1 MAFPEDP
8 LGLRAELRIGNTW
21 VDVTNRAYTRAP
33 IRTVVGMSAQGTG
46 VDPATLSLTLNNK
59 DGDLSP
65 RNPLGAHYGGFGR
78 NTAARVS
85 VPGGENYLALRAAG
99 AHATASNTGLPSGT
113 TDLDVRV
120 ELTAESWVPARE
132 AELISRWG
140 PIPTRGWV
148 LALVSNGR
156 LQWSWS
162 ADGTVSLNVIS
173 TPLNLPPGR
182 AAVRVTLDTDNGA
195 GGRTTT
201 FYTGPSLAGP
211 WTMVGTPWVQAGTT
225 STANA
230 AVPLGLGDLGPIAW
244 TGTVE
249 RIHGAEVRSGIDG
262 PIAAKVDWA
271 TATVGAATHTDTTGR
286 VWTLAG
292 SAEVSSHEPVFM
304 GEVSSWPSRWSPS
317 GQDAWVPIEG
327 AGVMRRLQQGRK
339 PLSSTLRRR
348 IPSGAPVAYW
358 PMEEGDSAT
367 QAYSPV
373 PGCPPLTAPGLD
385 WASADTLP
393 GSSPLPTI
401 TTGTTLKASVPTY
414 PASTSWQLEF
424 VYYRAVEP
432 TLLVPIMELT
442 TGLAPWPRLLLR
454 LGPSGTVY
462 LTGVSADGDAQSDL
476 ILGINASTSGQW
488 NRLRVTATQD
498 GPLVRITIAI
508 IPIGGQGEALSTAFT
523 GTMGPLRGLSGF
535 YTSTLDGTAIGHV
548 TVFNR
553 SGVGVMD
560 YADHG
565 YNRETAAAR
574 ALRLA
579 GEEGVPLAVQG
590 DVAASAPMGP
600 QRPQTL
606 IELLHECAAADGG
619 ILMEM
624 PRSLG
629 LMYRTRTSLYNQTPA
644 LVLPYGSIAPPLE
657 PVEDDQALR
666 NDVTVARRG
675 GGAGR
680 AVVETG
686 PLSVLPSEQGGV
698 GIYDEAVELNLADDS
713 QAQPMASWLAHLG
726 TVDEARYPSVRI
738 ALHRHPEL
746 IPAVLRLRV
755 GDLIRLTGLPLW
767 VGDSTT
773 DLHVMQ
779 IQHEPRPRA
788 WTVTLVGTP
797 ASPYRVG
804 VVGGGTRVDTA
815 GSQLAADVTASA
827 TTWSVSSAGER
838 WITSAEYPAE
848 FPLTAACGGEEITV
862 TAITGTAS
870 PQTFTVVRSANGI
883 SKPHAAGA
891 SVSLARP
898 HVVAL

>member
-1 MAFPEDP
+1 
-8 LGLRAELRIGNTW
+8 
-21 VDVTNRAYTRAP
+21 
-33 IRTVVGMSAQGTG
+33 MS
-46 VDPATLSLTLNNK
+46 
-59 DGDLSP
+59 
-65 RNPLGAHYGGFGR
+65 GAG
-78 NTAARVS
+78 
-85 VPGGENYLALRAAG
+85 
-99 AHATASNTGLPSGT
+99 
-113 TDLDVRV
+113 
-120 ELTAESWVPARE
+120 
-132 AELISRWG
+132 
-140 PIPTRGWV
+140 
-148 LALVSNGR
+148 GR
-156 LQWSWS
+156 LQFSWS
-162 ADGTVSLNVIS
+162 ADGSISNNVIS
-173 TPLNLPPGR
+173 TSLGLVPGER
-182 AAVRVTLDTDNGA
+182 AAVRVTLDVDNEG

-201 FYTGPSLAGP
+201 FYKGPSLAGP
-211 WTMVGTPWVQAGTT
+211 WTVVGTPWVQAGVT
-225 STANA
+225 STFA
-230 AVPLGLGDLGPIAW
+230 AATPLVIGDLPAIAW
-244 TGTVE
+244 TGVPE
-249 RIHGAEVRSGIDG
+249 RVHGAEIRAGIG
-262 PIAAKVDWA
+262 GTVAARVDWSA
-271 TATVGAATHTDTTGR
+271 ATVGATSHTDTTGR
-286 VWTLAG
+286 VWTLEG
-292 SAEVSSHEPVFM
+292 PAEFTRLVPIFM
-304 GEVSSWPSRWSPS
+304 GEVASWPSRWAPS

-339 PLSSTLRRR
+339 ALASTLRRR

-373 PGCPPLTAPGLD
+373 PGCPPLTASGLD

-401 TTGTTLKASVPTY
+401 TAGATLKASVPAY
-414 PASTSWQLEF
+414 PTSPSWQLEF
-424 VYYRAVEP
+424 VYFRAVEP
-432 TLLVPIMELT
+432 TLLMPIMELT
-442 TGLAPWPRLLLR
+442 TGLSPWPRLLLR
-454 LGPSGTVY
+454 LGPGGTVY

-476 ILGINASTSGQW
+476 ILGGNGATAGQW

-498 GPLVRITIAI
+498 GALVRIAVVL
-508 IPIGGQGEALSTAFT
+508 IPIGGAGGLWTASFT

-535 YTSTLDGTAIGHV
+535 YTSTLDGTAIGHIAA
-548 TVFNR
+548 FSR

-560 YADHG
+560 YSDHG

-579 GEEGVPLAVQG
+579 NEEGVPLAVQG
-590 DVAASAPMGP
+590 DVAASAPLGP

-629 LMYRTRTSLYNQTPA
+629 LMYRTRASLYNQTPA

-657 PVEDDQALR
+657 PVEDDQAVR
-666 NDVTVARRG
+666 NDVTASRRG
-675 GGAGR
+675 GGSGR

-698 GIYDEAVELNLADDS
+698 GIYDESVELNLADDS

-726 TVDEARYPSVRI
+726 TVDEARYPSIRI
-738 ALHRHPEL
+738 DLHKHPEL
-746 IPAVLRLRV
+746 IAAVLRLRI
-755 GDLIRLTGLPLW
+755 GDLVRLTGLPLW
-767 VGDSTT
+767 VGEPTT

-815 GSQLAADVTASA
+815 GSQLADAVTSAA
-827 TTWSVSSAGER
+827 TTWSVASGER

-848 FPLTAACGGEEITV
+848 FPLAAACGGEEVTV
-862 TAITGTAS
+862 TAITGTSS
-870 PQTFTVVRSANGI
+870 PQVFTVVRSANGI
-883 SKPHAAGA
+883 SKPHPAGA